1 MTDPGTLWRR
11 KRCGILVV
19 RCDPGL
25 SVKVV
30 SIKGLIWTPLKS
42 RIIEL
47 NAAAVALADS
57 AAGPGDDA
65 RSARTPGN
73 RYQHGLPAMRRN
85 RTPSR

>member
-11 KRCGILVV
+11 KRCDVLVV

-30 SIKGLIWTPLKS
+30 SIKDLSWPSLKS
-42 RIIEL
+42 RSSDL
-47 NAAAVALADS
+47 DVAAVALADS
-57 AAGPGDDA
+57 PAGPSDDA

-73 RYQHGLPAMRRN
+73 RYQYGLPAMRRN